1 MTEQQK
7 QKIDEKYFDLELGLQ
22 EYRKAI
28 MWFTHGN
35 LKAPNRPN
43 KKETQQIIKKLTEK
57 IIHLFKEIEAEI
69 QL

>member
-1 MTEQQK
+1 
-7 QKIDEKYFDLELGLQ
+7 
-22 EYRKAI
+22 

>member
-7 QKIDEKYFDLELGLQ
+7 QKLDEKYFDLELGLQ

-43 KKETQQIIKKLTEK
+43 KKETQQLNT
-57 IIHLFKEIEAEI
+57 
-69 QL
+69 